1 MSTWQQTQTPYGSGA
16 GLFILILI
24 HFLRYRIIFQYK
36 LNCQYGDISRVK
48 SKKNINSY
56 YSFRI

>member
-24 HFLRYRIIFQYK
+24 HFPIELFF
-36 LNCQYGDISRVK
+36 
-48 SKKNINSY
+48 NINLIVNINIVDDY
-56 YSFRI
+56 